1 MREKRANLA
10 RENMATKAKRKEL
23 ERLEAWGVNITD
35 AEVFYRVFQS
45 EIFQPRLS
53 AEESG
58 ATKEG

>member
-23 ERLEAWGVNITD
+23 ERLKAWGVNNTN

-45 EIFQPRLS
+45 EIIQPRLS